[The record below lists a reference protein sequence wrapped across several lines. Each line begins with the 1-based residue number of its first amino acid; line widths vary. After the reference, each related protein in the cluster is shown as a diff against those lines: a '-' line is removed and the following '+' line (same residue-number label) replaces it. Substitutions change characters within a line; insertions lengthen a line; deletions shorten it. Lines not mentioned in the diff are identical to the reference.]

1 MRGDQLARQWRI
13 LMYLANSMMGRRL
26 SQIAEEAE
34 CSERNVRRDL
44 AALQAAGF
52 AIYSEKVG
60 QSTVWKV
67 AESVRQ
73 HAPLPLTPTELFA
86 IMLAETELRGSSD
99 FISESFSAVTE
110 KILKSRPPQFR
121 EQMELLKER
130 FYAAPTAPGE
140 SKTKGTAHAQYFM
153 DAISNNRKVSVSY
166 RNASGTSTKGRVLA
180 PLHIWTVNGTR
191 YLVAY
196 CYKRKSMRT
205 FNLKR
210 FQNVAI
216 LNERFQND
224 WEFDMQKHA
233 EETFGVFHARP
244 ERIVLWLDPVLQSY
258 ISDHPLHSS
267 QRVDKQ
273 EGGILVRLRVGI
285 NESLISRILGF
296 GSLARVLAPDQ
307 LAIVVMEKHR
317 AAYESY
323 STPVPTSAPSLP
335 LVFD

>member
-1 MRGDQLARQWRI
+1 MRGEQLARQWRI
-13 LMYLANSMMGRRL
+13 LMYLENSMYGRRL
-26 SQIAEEAE
+26 NQIAEEAE

-73 HAPLPLTPTELFA
+73 HTPLPLTPTELFA
-86 IMLAETELRGSSD
+86 IMLAETEFRGSSD

-110 KILKSRPPQFR
+110 KILQSRPPQFR

-130 FYAAPTAPGE
+130 FYAAPRPAGDTRN
-140 SKTKGTAHAQYFM
+140 KGAGHAQHIM
-153 DAISNNRKVSVSY
+153 DAISNNRKISVSY
-166 RNASGTSTKGRVLA
+166 KNAAGKSTKGRILA

-191 YLVAY
+191 YLVAF
-196 CYKRKSMRT
+196 CFKRKGMRT

-210 FQNVAI
+210 FQNVDV
-216 LNERFQND
+216 LNERFKNE

-244 ERIVLWLDPVLQSY
+244 ERIILWLDPVLQSY
-258 ISDHPLHSS
+258 IEDHPLHSS
-267 QRVDKQ
+267 QRVEKQ
-273 EGGILVRLRVGI
+273 EAGIVVRLRVGV

-296 GSLARVLAPDQ
+296 GSMARVLAPDQ
-307 LAIVVMEKHR
+307 LAIIVMERHR
-317 AAYESY
+317 VAFESY

-335 LVFD
+335 LIFD